1 MTVRTAFTHNT
12 SVIEQSM
19 VQNLVT
25 EAIQVAGFDVKY
37 LPRTRNNVDTLFDDA
52 ESSSFNTAYTIEMYF
67 GQDTINGFGGGGDII
82 TRFGFEVTDTCQL
95 VCSLSRFTEV
105 VTAGDASIIRP
116 KEGDL
121 IYLPLSK
128 QIYEI
133 TFTEDMIP
141 FFQLGKNYIWQMEC
155 SLFKYAE
162 DTMDTGI
169 TEVDNLETGTT
180 PTDNF
185 TQSTAIETDSDGGVV
200 DFTETNPFGTF

>member
-52 ESSSFNTAYTIEMYF
+52 ENNSFNTAYTIEMYF

-185 TQSTAIETDSDGGVV
+185 TQSTAIETDADGGIV

>member
-1 MTVRTAFTHNT
+1 MTVRTGFTHHT
-12 SVIEQSM
+12 ATTDQSL

-25 EAIQVAGFDVKY
+25 ESIQIAGFDVKY

-52 ESSSFNTAYTIEMYF
+52 ENNSFNTAYTIEMYF

-105 VTAGDASIIRP
+105 VTAGDASITRP

-121 IYLPLSK
+121 IYLPLSG

-162 DTMDTGI
+162 DTMNTGI
-169 TEVDNLETGTT
+169 TEVDNLATGTN

-185 TQSTAIETDSDGGVV
+185 TQSTAIETDADGGIV
-200 DFTETNPFGTF
+200 DFTESNPFGTF